1 MNNISFLNKSST
13 YLPTDGQQGTSMM
26 YNVNQIYVTGNIY
39 KNVSKTHC

>member
-1 MNNISFLNKSST
+1 MKNISFLNKPST

-26 YNVNQIYVTGNIY
+26 YNMNQIYVAGNIY